1 MILGWSPHQTGTGHG
16 EPIRYLMSPEV
27 EKQINGVTQVVKRDP
42 IPELLCGE
50 PKLFMAT
57 QKRLR
62 IQNRYRVATMTFTR
76 DDICPDRFNA
86 GDAASRAAVASCIEA
101 FTELSFAG
109 VPPQNRLPI
118 VVGTHTH
125 TGRLEINFAL
135 ARAVVNA
142 HGRVLSFNPHPPQKG
157 SANDFDYLTD
167 MLNHHFGWND
177 PRDPERMRRL
187 KTAGWIEKRAAET
200 LRNGEYPTPEED
212 PVIYLWLTL
221 SALSHEMDDR
231 SDLLAA
237 LERELPELDM
247 RIAGVTK
254 KSITI
259 VGPTEKQK
267 ICLRGS
273 LVDGTAACCLS
284 AIENRVEYLKGA
296 KDRVAASSA
305 NRAAQN
311 SQRFSKGHWSEPAP
325 DFARILTR
333 PNIMLPTRHPAK
345 LIAPGRIKLPI
356 NGVFRSLLERLSR
369 LKSDIMDRVMQA
381 MLVTPLTTSLTE
393 PLKSLNSELEKMNDR
408 YARTHRSP
416 TQPRS
421 HPGDDSGVDP
431 AAEGSSG
438 RQRHRPD
445 VGADQ
450 RADHGTEP
458 DCGHDR
464 QAAPDPRTDIDPSA
478 APVANRVVVGP
489 AAQPADRTRRKIALW
504 HAARRAVIEVF
515 PDTVAS
521 CYLIV
526 PDDPEAIAIQTPDW
540 RVIISEHAVTCTR
553 GELSRPLLED
563 LCDAIGVK
571 LAAQGLQLSLFD
583 PNRPH
588 TSLDDDAPTL

>member
-1 MILGWSPHQTGTGHG
+1 MILGWSTHQTGTGHG
-16 EPIRYLMSPEV
+16 QPIRYLMSPEV
-27 EKQINGVTQVVKRDP
+27 EKQINGVTQIVKRDP
-42 IPELLCGE
+42 VPELLCGD

-76 DDICPDRFNA
+76 HDLCPERFNA

-101 FTELSFAG
+101 FTELSLAG
-109 VPPQNRLPI
+109 VPPQNRLPL

-135 ARAVVNA
+135 ARAVVNT
-142 HGRVLSFNPHPPQKG
+142 HGRVLSFNPHPPTKG

-212 PVIYLWLTL
+212 PVMYLWLTL
-221 SALSHEMDDR
+221 NALLNEMDDR
-231 SDLLAA
+231 SDLMAA

-247 RIAGVTK
+247 HIMGVSK

-259 VGPTEKQK
+259 AGPSDKQK

-296 KDRVAASSA
+296 KGRVAASWS

-311 SQRFSKGHWSEPAP
+311 SQRFSKGHWAAPAP

-333 PNIMLPTRHPAK
+333 PRNMLPTRHPAK
-345 LIAPGRIKLPI
+345 LIALGRITRPI
-356 NGVFRSLLERLSR
+356 SGVFRILLERLSR
-369 LKSDIMDRVMQA
+369 LKSDIAERMTQVMI
-381 MLVTPLTTSLTE
+381 VTPLTASLTD

-416 TQPRS
+416 DQHRS

-438 RQRHRPD
+438 RQRDRSN

-464 QAAPDPRTDIDPSA
+464 QAAPDPRTDIDARA
-478 APVANRVVVGP
+478 APVADRVVAEPV
-489 AAQPADRTRRKIALW
+489 AQPADRTHRKIALW
-504 HAARRAVIEVF
+504 QAARRAVIEVF
-515 PDTVAS
+515 PDTEAS

-526 PDDPEAIAIQTPDW
+526 PDDPAAIAIQTPDW
-540 RVIISEHAVTCTR
+540 RVTISEDAVTCTR

-563 LCDAIGVK
+563 LCGAIGVN

-583 PNRPH
+583 SNRPH